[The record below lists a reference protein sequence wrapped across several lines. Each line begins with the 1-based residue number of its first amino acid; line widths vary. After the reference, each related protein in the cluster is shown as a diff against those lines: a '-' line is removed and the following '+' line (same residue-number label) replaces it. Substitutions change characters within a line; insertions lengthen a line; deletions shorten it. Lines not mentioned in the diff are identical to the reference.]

1 MEIVYGFHSVESLV
15 ENSSERII
23 EVIVG
28 QQRLDQRGKNLISML
43 ENNQVNY
50 RTSDKEE
57 IDEYVGDSVHQ
68 GVMALMKPLP
78 QADESDLM
86 LHIDGI
92 NRPLLI
98 LVLDQIQDPHNLG
111 ACIRTADGAGVDAII
126 VPKNGAC
133 PVNQT
138 VRKVAAGAVDRVRAF
153 YVTNLARTL
162 DELREKGVWV
172 TGATDKADKN
182 LYESDLVG
190 NVAIV
195 MGSEGKG
202 LRRLTLEKCDQLASI
217 PMHGSVSSLN
227 VSVATGVFLF
237 EAARQR
243 LST

>member
-1 MEIVYGFHSVESLV
+1 MDLSYGFHSVESLI
-15 ENSSERII
+15 ESDGKQIL
-23 EVIVG
+23 EVIIV
-28 QQRLDQRGKNLISML
+28 QNRLDQRGKKLIEML
-43 ENNQVNY
+43 ENSQIRY
-50 RTSDKEE
+50 RIGDKEE
-57 IDEYVGDSVHQ
+57 ADEYAGAAVHQ
-68 GVMALMKPLP
+68 GVIALIKRQP
-78 QADESDLM
+78 QANETDLHNH
-86 LHIDGI
+86 LDSLQHS
-92 NRPLLI
+92 PLI

-111 ACIRTADGAGVDAII
+111 ACIRTADGAGVDAIV

-138 VRKVAAGAVDRVRAF
+138 VRKVAAGAANRIRIF

-172 TGATDKADKN
+172 TGATDQADQS
-182 LYESDLVG
+182 LYQSDFKG
-190 NVAIV
+190 SVAIA

-237 EAARQR
+237 EATRQR
-243 LST
+243 ALE